1 MPIRYIIAYNT
12 IASNRR
18 VYGSNRGNNP
28 EVTLWVSRYDL
39 PVYRRRVTTSKYIL
53 TYLLLSIYN
62 SVTTIN

>member
-1 MPIRYIIAYNT
+1 MPIRYIIAYNK

-39 PVYRRRVTTSKYIL
+39 PVYRRRVITSKYIL